1 MDTRVV
7 AEIRAAGGEI
17 YAITSEPQNLANQAH
32 EHWELNFENV
42 GDPHQEIPKTCSE
55 RDWLT
60 LYANKGDLEFLQRGA
75 DWKVEHPKGYFQ
87 PGVLALTNSG
97 RILYRW
103 RSVPSEE
110 NLNGTLARPTAKY
123 TWNEIQ
129 ESLSAGDAAGDAAH
143 DDQPEIDSAPPP
155 RPVFIAALIANGWF
169 LGVKSFVYSPGA
181 PSPPKRFAA
190 AFRRW
195 IVFFAFWLAAVA
207 ILPIAPVV
215 TAFACWLV
223 WIARDVRNTVGSM
236 DVQQEIKAKQ

>member
-1 MDTRVV
+1 MDTGVV

-123 TWNEIQ
+123 AWKEIQ
-129 ESLSAGDAAGDAAH
+129 ESLTAGDAAGDAAH
-143 DDQPEIDSAPPP
+143 DDQPVIDSAPPP

-169 LGVKSFVYSPGA
+169 LGVKSFVYSPGV

-215 TAFACWLV
+215 AAFACWLV

-236 DVQQEIKAKQ
+236 DIQQEIKAKQ

>member
-1 MDTRVV
+1 M
-7 AEIRAAGGEI
+7 
-17 YAITSEPQNLANQAH
+17 
-32 EHWELNFENV
+32 
-42 GDPHQEIPKTCSE
+42 
-55 RDWLT
+55 
-60 LYANKGDLEFLQRGA
+60 QRGA

-123 TWNEIQ
+123 AWNEIQ
-129 ESLSAGDAAGDAAH
+129 ESLTAGDAAGDAAH

-169 LGVKSFVYSPGA
+169 LGVKSFVYSPGV

-215 TAFACWLV
+215 AAFACWLV